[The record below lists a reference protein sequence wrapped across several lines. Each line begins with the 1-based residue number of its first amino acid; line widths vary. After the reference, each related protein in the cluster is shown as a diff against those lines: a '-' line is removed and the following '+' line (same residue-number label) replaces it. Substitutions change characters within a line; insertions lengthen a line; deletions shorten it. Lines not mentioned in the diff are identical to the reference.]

1 MATRVRTMKLIE
13 LELDWQTTLSSQYQ
27 NFGDRATRALEAIVY
42 RNTEV
47 KLREFMLVI
56 LPRNTDDYR

>member
-1 MATRVRTMKLIE
+1 MKLI
-13 LELDWQTTLSSQYQ
+13 DQHPGWQTTLSSQYQ
-27 NFGDRATRALEAIVY
+27 NFGDQATRALEAIVY